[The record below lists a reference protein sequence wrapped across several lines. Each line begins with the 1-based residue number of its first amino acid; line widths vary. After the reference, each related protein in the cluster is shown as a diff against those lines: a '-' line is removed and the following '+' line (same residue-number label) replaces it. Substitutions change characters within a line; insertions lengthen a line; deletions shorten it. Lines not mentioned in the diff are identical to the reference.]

1 MHKEIIA
8 DIERLKEQG
17 KTTEQIADIIF
28 DKYGLFEHVTQCLMM
43 FAT

>member
-1 MHKEIIA
+1 MNKKIIA
-8 DIERLKEQG
+8 DIQKLKEQG

-28 DKYGLFEHVTQCLMM
+28 DKYGLFEHVTACLMM